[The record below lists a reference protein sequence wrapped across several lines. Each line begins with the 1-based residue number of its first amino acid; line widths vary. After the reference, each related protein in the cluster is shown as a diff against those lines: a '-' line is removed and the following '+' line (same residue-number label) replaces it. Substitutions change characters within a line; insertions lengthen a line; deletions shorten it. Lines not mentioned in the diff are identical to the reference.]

1 MSNMWTFTFVLVAI
15 IAEVYSRDI
24 PDFGSTQRLQVEKGQ
39 YMEIRL
45 GLWIHRDSPGAP
57 CADEEYLEIR
67 DGYNQSGNLLG
78 VFCGRYVPHFTLRS
92 NGQNTWLRFSSNH
105 RYRLFYPRYYE
116 GKALSATVPTNLRN
130 VAKTQFVLHQSSS
143 LWCPAEGGP
152 APRIVWRKNGA
163 VVQNSTSVRLQINVT
178 EEERSTTYS
187 CEVDDHGQLK
197 RKNIN
202 LIVEKCPQQCQCKV
216 LKGNMRSLVS
226 ADCGTKQLKL
236 IPKKIPRAT
245 GKLTLS
251 NNKLKH
257 LPKEVFSRN
266 SNLLKLDLSKNKLQK
281 LPAGAFS
288 NNSRLEHLILS
299 NNQLQN
305 LTQGVFAGIK
315 VSLRGMLTLDLSH
328 NQLKNLSPE
337 VFGGIYW
344 SFSSTVTL
352 DLSHNQ
358 LQDLPSEIFRELSG
372 LVRLDLSHNQL
383 QDLPPKVFSHLF
395 YLDRVD
401 LSYNQLEQLPPRA
414 FFEMVFLQELY
425 LNNNNLKYL
434 SSDQLPKRQHW
445 PIFENL
451 TLDFNKLKTLP
462 SDIFQRFKIIDLW
475 LGNNN
480 IKELPENLFAGQDK
494 LKYLRLSGNQLEKLS
509 REIFLELSALEE
521 LDLSYNQ
528 LQFLPRGIL
537 SNNTNLTELNLSNNK
552 IQRLPMDIF
561 GNLTQMKRLFL
572 SSNKLQRLP
581 RFTNLSKLEILYM
594 DNNSLVHLSPDQF
607 QGLSKLEELAV
618 YENNIKHLPRE
629 VFKGMKN
636 MMSMNFYFNNIRAI
650 TNEHLKDVA
659 PTIRF
664 LYFHF
669 NEMRELPEGFF
680 SNMKNLITATVDT
693 NLMCCHLTKEDAD
706 CDFAYVDSF
715 ASCETLFRN
724 RAPRECLWVIG
735 IMSLVGAVFVIVWR
749 LVFREKKKKNKIQSM
764 MLIHLAGADGLMGV
778 YLITIG
784 VVDAI
789 WAGEYYLH
797 DYYWRSSLT
806 CQITGAIAVMSSEV
820 SVMTICLLSAD
831 RMKNVLFP
839 YRGKSLSLKV
849 THLLCFLIWIVGGII
864 AFIPTVG
871 FDYFG
876 SRQKGHHFYGRS
888 VVCLPLQL
896 STDKPSGWEYSVAM
910 FVGLNF
916 ILVLFVV
923 VAYTMII
930 YKTCASSRRMAK
942 QGTERERRMKAKAR
956 AAHLRREASLAK
968 RVFFIVLTD
977 CACWLPIVAI
987 GMRSLLEKSFR
998 TPGDLAV
1005 WIAVFVLPVN
1015 SAINPILYTLS
1026 TPQVRGVIR
1035 AKLQPLWDY
1044 LMTKL
1049 GRNQN
1054 AEVQDQGIEMRVIE
1068 EVQNQEEVESADDS
1082 EDESQEEQGDGE
1094 QHAGSGE
1101 DNEQPTESQ
1110 QVDHEQ
1116 DEEPK
1121 QAKEE
1126 STEAKQVECEENE
1139 EQKQGRKEP
1148 TEQQRVERK
1157 QDEEP
1162 KQGQEE
1168 ATELQQVVREQ
1179 DEEPKQCQEEATEQQ
1194 QVVREQDE
1202 EPKQCQKEPAE
1213 QQQDESKRN
1222 EAPKDDHEEPPKK
1235 HEVEQDHQADSKGNK
1250 EVSET
1255 QREKQELNEDDG
1267 KPERKLKGY
1276 DQESK
1281 QPGTQEEEEEKEP
1294 NVDHAE
1300 PDELKDEGKQKKKS
1314 KRNEKESEQ
1323 QQEQNKQDEQEQEE
1337 HPEETEK
1344 EQVDCDQEE
1353 REQDH
1358 KDPKLEQIG
1367 QEKPKGDD
1375 EDSKKKQLDYEQ
1387 PKEGHEEHMKD
1398 QLQQGK
1404 PKGENQEPKQEQL
1417 ETEKPKGEYEKLNQN
1432 QLGDEKSKEACGDSQ
1447 PQGDGSSEDKSPR
1460 QQQLVMDEGHYEE
1473 DDMVLDTR
1481 L

>member
-315 VSLRGMLTLDLSH
+315 VSLRGMLTLDLSKNQLQDLPSGVFTGIKVSPGGTLTLDLSH

-414 FFEMVFLQELY
+414 FFEMVFLQE
-425 LNNNNLKYL
+425 
-434 SSDQLPKRQHW
+434 
-445 PIFENL
+445 
-451 TLDFNKLKTLP
+451 
-462 SDIFQRFKIIDLW
+462 
-475 LGNNN
+475 
-480 IKELPENLFAGQDK
+480 
-494 LKYLRLSGNQLEKLS
+494 
-509 REIFLELSALEE
+509 
-521 LDLSYNQ
+521 
-528 LQFLPRGIL
+528 
-537 SNNTNLTELNLSNNK
+537 
-552 IQRLPMDIF
+552 
-561 GNLTQMKRLFL
+561 
-572 SSNKLQRLP
+572 
-581 RFTNLSKLEILYM
+581 LYM